1 MRKQLS
7 TNNKPHKTLIRGN
20 IDLKPANVNRAES
33 PARSLA
39 SIEAV
44 TFDAGGTLIEPWPS
58 VGEVYASVAR
68 EFGLDCSAARLNA
81 QFANAWTTRTGF
93 KYSRDEW
100 HDVVRHSF
108 LGLSDVSP
116 QLFEAIYER
125 FAQADAWLIYDD
137 VIPTLQ
143 RLEAMGL
150 KLAVIS
156 NWDERLMPLLEKL
169 GLATYFDDIIVS
181 ALHGVHKPDASI
193 FHHAAERLSI
203 PIESLLHIGD
213 SLREDVIGAQSAGA
227 SAFRI
232 RRSGRKNGSNI
243 QSLTELEAVI
253 RKNNVSPTLNKT
265 L

>member
-1 MRKQLS
+1 M
-7 TNNKPHKTLIRGN
+7 T
-20 IDLKPANVNRAES
+20 PANVNRVAH
-33 PARSLA
+33 AAGSL
-39 SIEAV
+39 IDVEAV

-68 EFGLDCSAARLNA
+68 VFGIDCSAARLNA

-116 QLFEAIYER
+116 QLFDAIYER

-143 RLEAMGL
+143 NLEGLGL

-156 NWDERLMPLLEKL
+156 NWDDRLIPLLEKL

-181 ALHGVHKPDASI
+181 AEHGAHKPDPSI
-193 FHHAAERLSI
+193 FHHAATRLSV
-203 PIESLLHIGD
+203 PINRVLHIGD
-213 SLREDVIGAQSAGA
+213 SLGEDVIGAQSAGA

-232 RRSGRKNGSNI
+232 RRSGRETETDI
-243 QSLTELEAVI
+243 QSLTAIQQL
-253 RKNNVSPTLNKT
+253 LGKT
-265 L
+265 MHRTS

>member
-1 MRKQLS
+1 MQPS
-7 TNNKPHKTLIRGN
+7 N
-20 IDLKPANVNRAES
+20 ANRADAGADPLTS
-33 PARSLA
+33 V
-39 SIEAV
+39 EAI

-68 EFGLDCSAARLNA
+68 EFGIDCSAARLNA

-108 LGLSDVSP
+108 LGLNDVSDE
-116 QLFEAIYER
+116 LFVAIYER

-143 RLEAMGL
+143 RLESMGL

-156 NWDERLMPLLEKL
+156 NWDDRLIPLLEKL

-181 ALHGVHKPDASI
+181 VVHGAHKPDPSI
-193 FHHAAERLSI
+193 FHHTAARLSV
-203 PIESLLHIGD
+203 PINRLLHIGD
-213 SLREDVIGAQSAGA
+213 STREDLHGAHTAGA
-227 SAFRI
+227 AALRI
-232 RRSGRKNGSNI
+232 RRSGRENVLDI
-243 QSLTELEAVI
+243 QSLTELETII
-253 RKNNVSPTLNKT
+253 RKNNASRVLNKKI
-265 L
+265 